1 LPGEDARSSSPKGG
15 SAKEWKQ
22 DLIWRL
28 EAFGFQALFGFLRLL
43 GVERASG
50 LGGWLLRTL
59 GPLTGTQKTVM
70 RNLRIAFPDM
80 PAAEREALALAQ
92 WDQTGRTFAELAVMD
107 HLTPEGGR
115 VEVVGMERLHALRD
129 SGRPAVLISGHLA
142 NFEVMAAVIMASGVP
157 CQVTYRAANNPYVDA
172 LIRHSRERYGIRLF
186 APKGD
191 GTRELMAGMKRGDSI
206 ALLVDQKYNQGPE
219 VEFFGQPVN
228 ASPGAA
234 RLALKFD
241 TVMLPLSVVR
251 LPGVRFRVT
260 AHEPIVVN
268 QSEDK
273 AADTLAG
280 IQAANRF
287 VEDRVKEHP
296 VDWFWVHKRWPDKV
310 YAALDREVSDPR
322 R

>member
-1 LPGEDARSSSPKGG
+1 MPGEDPKRVGLR
-15 SAKEWKQ
+15 Q

-28 EAFGFQALFGFLRLL
+28 EGVGFAGFVGFMRLL
-43 GVERASG
+43 GVERASA

-59 GPLTGTQKTVM
+59 GPRTGTQKTVM

-80 PAAEREALALAQ
+80 DPAERERLALDQ
-92 WDQTGRTFAELAVMD
+92 WEQTGRAFAETAVMD
-107 HLTPEGGR
+107 RLVAEDR
-115 VEVVGMERLHALRD
+115 IEVVGLERLHAIRD

-172 LIRHSRERYGIRLF
+172 LIRESRERYGIRLF

-219 VEFFGQPVN
+219 VAFFGQPVN

-234 RLALKFD
+234 RLALKFG
-241 TVMLPLSVVR
+241 TIMQPLSVTR

-260 AHEPIVVN
+260 AHEPIVVGE
-268 QSEDK
+268 SEDK
-273 AADTLAG
+273 AADVLAG
-280 IQAANRF
+280 IQAANTF
-287 VEDRVKEHP
+287 VEDRVREHP

-310 YAALDREVSDPR
+310 YAALDRQA
-322 R
+322 